1 MPFQMIFHTSKTTIR
16 PPPRKPNPV
25 PVSSGSYFTGSMI
38 ANATT
43 PSCSA
48 CGK

>member
-1 MPFQMIFHTSKTTIR
+1 MIFHTSKTSIR
-16 PPPRKPNPV
+16 LPPRKPNPA
-25 PVSSGSYFTGSMI
+25 PVGSSGSYFTGSMI